1 MDGYFSF
8 NGSPSGIVYPIPSGT
23 NPFDLL
29 DYDPTQQT
37 LATFFAQLLETNL
50 QPGFSQAAAACKLT
64 TANLVSNST
73 FGEVIAYELDE
84 TLLTT
89 TNYQFPVLYVHDEG
103 SSFDQLSLYYLAIHR
118 HFTISWIL
126 PPLSPTQYTVLNP
139 FFHLVQE
146 IWLGYGQQGY
156 DPKVDTNN
164 IWFESGVSFGSID
177 DCVITKYDG
186 TMKDKQGHEIQAYFP
201 CVEFRLTLV
210 EQNQMPLPQNYP
222 NAFSGAT
229 IEIDLVDGYN
239 PSNPIKNITDG
250 YVFPNIT
257 ISDSSVSSGSSSGG
271 TWFYLYGTGFNNGNL
286 QQASQITV
294 VGAPAADFAIKS
306 SNIVLIIT
314 SPAVFGTTG
323 QLGDIVI
330 TDLQGNQYSLAN
342 SWTYI

>member
-1 MDGYFSF
+1 
-8 NGSPSGIVYPIPSGT
+8 
-23 NPFDLL
+23 
-29 DYDPTQQT
+29 
-37 LATFFAQLLETNL
+37 
-50 QPGFSQAAAACKLT
+50 
-64 TANLVSNST
+64 
-73 FGEVIAYELDE
+73 
-84 TLLTT
+84 
-89 TNYQFPVLYVHDEG
+89 
-103 SSFDQLSLYYLAIHR
+103 
-118 HFTISWIL
+118 
-126 PPLSPTQYTVLNP
+126 
-139 FFHLVQE
+139 VQE

-222 NAFSGAT
+222 NVFSGAT

-286 QQASQITV
+286 QQASQITI

-330 TDLQGNQYSLAN
+330 TDLQGNQYSLVD